1 MNKLFGTRVSLITL
15 DHFNLFEAPVVFIS
29 LGSSPS
35 YSFWSMQ
42 SFLSHLSPMTTMTPS
57 QLPAQADPV
66 RVSVGHLL
74 SRAYSL
80 PCSTAAQ
87 AFTQLVQPTS
97 RFQLA
102 LDALLPLLDTN
113 TPAEVRCSQY
123 NIRDPNPS
131 LTCFCN
137 SSHNGFSF
145 LLYCILYMLLIRS
158 LSIRSSLYCLSRSCR
173 RGRRP

>member
-1 MNKLFGTRVSLITL
+1 MNGAVILV
-15 DHFNLFEAPVVFIS
+15 EAPVVFIS

-35 YSFWSMQ
+35 YSFWGMQ
-42 SFLSHLSPMTTMTPS
+42 SFLSLSPMTTMTPP
-57 QLPAQADPV
+57 QLPVPADPV

-102 LDALLPLLDTN
+102 LDALLPLLDSN
-113 TPAEVRCSQY
+113 APAEVRSPLYSIKNQKSG
-123 NIRDPNPS
+123 RS
-131 LTCFCN
+131 LTFCNN

-145 LLYCILYMLLIRS
+145 LSYCILYMLLIRS
-158 LSIRSSLYCLSRSCR
+158 LSIRSSLYCLSHSCR
-173 RGRRP
+173 RGRRL